1 MSQRTVKKTAE
12 FTQELKRLSKKH
24 RGLPSEVQTIL
35 SELTIDKGRDGD
47 RLSRLSGLPVFKIRC
62 RIGNMGLS
70 KGARI
75 IYYKD
80 NSKLW
85 ALYIYRK
92 SDREGIPDK
101 KIIKILKKYGLQP

>member
-1 MSQRTVKKTAE
+1 
-12 FTQELKRLSKKH
+12 
-24 RGLPSEVQTIL
+24 
-35 SELTIDKGRDGD
+35 
-47 RLSRLSGLPVFKIRC
+47 
-62 RIGNMGLS
+62 MGLS